1 MSPSQTK
8 SSTHNMKELEIS
20 VVVPVY
26 NRSEYLKESL
36 DSILQQS
43 LPPEEIVVID
53 DGSTDDSWDIIK
65 SYKEKLKPLRIPNSG
80 AGNAR
85 KVGVEKTSYPWIA
98 FCDSDDIWLPDHLER
113 RVKLLSKYPETNFSF
128 SDMIPFG
135 PAALSDRTY
144 FNDAPPNW
152 WENLGQQ
159 DTNGFFNIQ
168 NNPYKKF
175 LSFNPVA
182 TPTIVM
188 TRELYDQAGGINS
201 KYSRMPAE
209 DADLTRKAIAIGNV
223 CCDTK
228 VTAKQRRHEQNMSS
242 IEAENF
248 LGKLQILEDHIQHN
262 LTPKECIQDTIKAIK
277 ATKNL
282 AVLSAFYK
290 RQYSLKTA
298 LSKHI
303 ELSDLP
309 FSTKLRFLY
318 LKILGTLK

>member
-1 MSPSQTK
+1 
-8 SSTHNMKELEIS
+8 MKELEIS

-26 NRSEYLKESL
+26 NRQEYLQESL

-43 LPPEEIVVID
+43 LPPSEIVVVD
-53 DGSTDDSWDIIK
+53 DGSTDDSWNIIQ
-65 SYKEKLKPLRIPNSG
+65 SYKDRIKAIRIPNSG

-98 FCDSDDIWLPDHLER
+98 FCDSDDIWLPNHLER
-113 RVKLLSKYPETNFSF
+113 RVKLLSEYPNTNFSF

-135 PAALSDRTY
+135 PAALTDRTY
-144 FNDAPPNW
+144 FSDAPLGW
-152 WENLGQQ
+152 WQNLGQQ
-159 DTNGFFNIQ
+159 DTNGFLNIAK
-168 NNPYKKF
+168 NPYKDF

-188 TRELYDQAGGINS
+188 TRELYNQSGGINP

-209 DADLTRKAIAIGNV
+209 DADLTRKAIAIGHV

-248 LGKLQILEDHIQHN
+248 LGKLQILEDHIQNN
-262 LTPKECIQDTIKAIK
+262 LTPKEHIQDTIKAIK
-277 ATKNL
+277 TTKNS
-282 AVLSAFYK
+282 AVLAAFYQ
-290 RQYSLKTA
+290 RQYHLKTA
-298 LSKHI
+298 I
-303 ELSDLP
+303 ARQIQLSDLP
-309 FSTKLRFLY
+309 FSTKLRLMY
-318 LKILGTLK
+318 LKFIGTLKNDTGT